1 MHLSQHCQTRMQ
13 QRGVRM
19 DVVRTLLDHAD
30 RSVFVGAGRMSC
42 FLSSKEAA
50 RLRREGLLNAEAV
63 ERVCGLALVVDPDTG
78 IVVTVLHAARRHG
91 RHYRRQGR
99 TWSARRD
106 TTAHHIVREH

>member
-50 RLRREGLLNAEAV
+50 RLRREGLLDAEAV
-63 ERVCGLALVVDPDTG
+63 ERARGLALVVDPDTG
-78 IVVTVLHAARRHG
+78 IIVTVLHADGHRG
-91 RHYRRQGR
+91 RHYRRQGW
-99 TWSARRD
+99 TWSVRRG
-106 TTAHHIVREH
+106 TTVQHTIREH